1 MGSKIAEL
9 IISSR
14 MGVETGVSDLFTA
27 IASLNPKMG
36 QTKNAQIKIAINEA
50 CINAMEHG
58 NRNDETK
65 RIFCEIFEQE
75 NSFEISVA
83 DEGSS
88 CFLPESDNLPTRKEM
103 EEKIENSGRRN
114 KKNRGMGTY
123 LIHYFSD
130 EVRYE
135 RNSPT
140 GTKII
145 LKFYLG

>member
-1 MGSKIAEL
+1 MSSKIAEL
-9 IISSR
+9 KISSR

-50 CINAMEHG
+50 CINAIEHG
-58 NRNDETK
+58 NKGDES
-65 RIFCEIFEQE
+65 RSIFCEVFE
-75 NSFEISVA
+75 SDDCYEISIS
-83 DEGSS
+83 DEGDSL
-88 CFLPESDNLPTRKEM
+88 FLPEPGKIPTRKEM
-103 EEKIENSGRRN
+103 EEKIQNSGRRS

-135 RNSPT
+135 KNASK

-145 LKFYLG
+145 LKFNLG